1 MRDYRWELIATLA
14 GLLAMVVSPLAAWD
28 KSDLE
33 RLHTSSE
40 CNGCNLEGAD
50 LSGVELKGAKLR
62 WAGLKGVDLRGA
74 NLRYA
79 DLTGADLRQA
89 RLTKSHLEG
98 AILQG
103 SRLTGVDL
111 SETHL
116 MGADLRWA
124 DLSHLD
130 VDFALEFVDLIGVL
144 LEGARFSHGVRCG
157 AFPDKGGFG
166 CAAR

>member
-1 MRDYRWELIATLA
+1 MRDYRWELIVTLA

-50 LSGVELKGAKLR
+50 L
-62 WAGLKGVDLRGA
+62 
-74 NLRYA
+74 
-79 DLTGADLRQA
+79 
-89 RLTKSHLEG
+89 
-98 AILQG
+98 
-103 SRLTGVDL
+103 
-111 SETHL
+111 
-116 MGADLRWA
+116 
-124 DLSHLD
+124 
-130 VDFALEFVDLIGVL
+130 IGVL